1 MKKIVCFTVILAVII
16 TGLFAGGG
24 QQKAKG
30 PKDHYVF
37 GYIGYDFSTEW
48 GDYAA
53 RAFNYAA
60 SRAPKKVEVITLD
73 SKLDLEESVKCME
86 SLIQQ
91 GVDGIS
97 LFPISPEQGFQL
109 IKMANAAGI
118 PITIENYLFN
128 NQPESVTGKF
138 IGAIGCEYD
147 LIGYEA
153 IKFIAQN
160 KPGAKV
166 YFCAGQKGGGV
177 VELYEDGVNRAFK
190 EFAGKVSLV
199 TTLYSDWLTEKAYND
214 TSNLITSG
222 TQFDYIFANNGDI
235 AKGCYQA
242 LVDNNI
248 TDVPIVSTG
257 GSPSDYQ
264 MLKEGV
270 ESANMTAPVSLQGV
284 QTFKNLYEFVVE
296 GKNPDPKHKPLPVV
310 PISASK
316 LSEFIAWDDYE
327 AAYNFVYGGK

>member
-1 MKKIVCFTVILAVII
+1 MKKSVCFTVILAVII

-109 IKMANAAGI
+109 IKMANDAGI

-128 NQPESVTGKF
+128 DQPESVTGKF

-160 KPGAKV
+160 KPGARV

-177 VELYEDGVNRAFK
+177 VELYEAGVNRAFK
-190 EFAGKVSLV
+190 EF
-199 TTLYSDWLTEKAYND
+199 
-214 TSNLITSG
+214 
-222 TQFDYIFANNGDI
+222 
-235 AKGCYQA
+235 
-242 LVDNNI
+242 
-248 TDVPIVSTG
+248 
-257 GSPSDYQ
+257 
-264 MLKEGV
+264 
-270 ESANMTAPVSLQGV
+270 
-284 QTFKNLYEFVVE
+284 VVE
-296 GKNPDPKHKPLPVV
+296 GKNPNPKHEPLSIV

-316 LSEFIAWDDYE
+316 LSEFIA
-327 AAYNFVYGGK
+327 